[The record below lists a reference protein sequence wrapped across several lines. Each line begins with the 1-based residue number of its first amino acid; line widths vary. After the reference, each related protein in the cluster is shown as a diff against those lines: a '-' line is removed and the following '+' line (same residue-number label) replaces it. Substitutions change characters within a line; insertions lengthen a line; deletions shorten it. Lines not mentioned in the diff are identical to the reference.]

1 MIFEEIMS
9 LFSIIQYSMIV
20 GTTKVW
26 AWLILKLAS
35 LIPHDDVAGK
45 YVPSDSPNGFLQV
58 ATESQKEC
66 FKTIFY

>member
-1 MIFEEIMS
+1 MIFEEIVS

-45 YVPSDSPNGFLQV
+45 IKPKYVPSDSPNGF
-58 ATESQKEC
+58 
-66 FKTIFY
+66 